1 MFKKIIVIAL
11 VIMSLFTAVIPLA
24 SADNSTFRRYQTP
37 VVMYVY
43 TEDGG
48 TLNVRSTPMTAVKNV
63 ITKLGFGSAVT
74 VIGYDIAHPDWVAIQ
89 HTRGIAWVMAK
100 YLTGEQPARN
110 AREQNQVNYQM
121 STYRAVTDSY
131 TIIARPVNN
140 NGWVN
145 FRSAP
150 STHSKQI
157 GVLRLGKALT
167 VIGETANWYQV
178 VYPATGKIGYV
189 SKAYAGRM

>member
-37 VVMYVY
+37 VTMYVY

-63 ITKLGFGSAVT
+63 ITKLSFGSAVT

-121 STYRAVTDSY
+121 STYRAVTDNY
-131 TIIARPVNN
+131 TIVARPVNS

-150 STHSKQI
+150 RTHSKQI
-157 GVLRLGKALT
+157 GVLQMGKTLT
-167 VIGETANWYQV
+167 VIGETANWYQAV
-178 VYPATGKIGYV
+178 DSATGKIGYV

>member
-1 MFKKIIVIAL
+1 
-11 VIMSLFTAVIPLA
+11 
-24 SADNSTFRRYQTP
+24 QTP
-37 VVMYVY
+37 VTMYVY

-63 ITKLGFGSAVT
+63 ITKLSFGSAVT

-121 STYRAVTDSY
+121 STYRAVADSY

-150 STHSKQI
+150 STHAKQI
-157 GVLRLGKALT
+157 GVLRLGKILT
-167 VIGETANWYQV
+167 VIGETANWYQAV
-178 VYPATGKIGYV
+178 DPATGKIGYV
-189 SKAYAGRM
+189 SKAYAGMM